1 MKLTID
7 QQAAAW
13 YKEELGLKKGDSVRI
28 YVQLGG
34 CGSVQP
40 GFSLGV
46 ARSTPVKPGLSQEA
60 DGILFYME
68 EDNLWYLEDKNLHIH
83 YGGQD
88 GDIHM
93 QVLE

>member
-7 QQAAAW
+7 QEAAAW
-13 YKEELGLKKGDSVRI
+13 YKEELGLSHGDSVRI

-46 ARSTPVKPGLSQEA
+46 VRSTPVKPALQHEME
-60 DGILFYME
+60 GILFYME
-68 EDNLWYLEDKNLHIH
+68 EDNLWYLEDKNLHIR
-83 YGGQD
+83 YGGLD

-93 QVLE
+93 QVSE

>member
-1 MKLTID
+1 MNLTVEPT
-7 QQAAAW
+7 AAQW
-13 YKEELGLKKGDSVRI
+13 YKQELLLEAGDALRI

-46 ARSTPVKPGLSQEA
+46 VKDTPRKPALQHEV

-68 EDNLWYLEDKNLHIH
+68 EDNLWYLDDKSLRIS
-83 YGGQD
+83 YGQQD
-88 GDIHM
+88 DDIVM
-93 QVLE
+93 SVS